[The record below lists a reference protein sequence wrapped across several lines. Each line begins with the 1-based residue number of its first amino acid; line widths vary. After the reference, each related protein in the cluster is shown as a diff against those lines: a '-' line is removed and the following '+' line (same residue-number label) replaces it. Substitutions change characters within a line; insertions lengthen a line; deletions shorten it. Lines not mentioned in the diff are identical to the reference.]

1 MTKIPIILDTDPG
14 IDDAAAIAAALLDDE
29 IDLKLMTT
37 VAGNVTVDKTT
48 INALK
53 LVEFIGKDVP
63 VARGA
68 EKPLLR
74 KLVQA
79 IDVHG
84 ESGLAGY
91 EFKVPVKKPE
101 PMHAVEAM
109 KNIILGSEDPV
120 TITAIA
126 PLTNIALLF
135 SLYPECKKKIKRI
148 VLMGGSA
155 SRGNITPSAE
165 FNFFVDP
172 EAAKIVFEAGVDI
185 VMCGLD
191 VTTRALL
198 TEKDVTELKKLNRV
212 SNMLCSLFLSYH
224 CGNLQNG
231 FMMHDLCAV
240 AYLVKPELF
249 KTVDAH
255 VDIETSGIYTAGS
268 AVVDIENWCNKPRNA
283 KVCMEIDN
291 DNFRKWFT
299 EILKKAE

>member
-1 MTKIPIILDTDPG
+1 MKKIPIILDTDPG
-14 IDDAAAIAAALLDDE
+14 IDDAAAIAAALLLDE
-29 IDLKLMTT
+29 IDVKLISTA
-37 VAGNVTVDKTT
+37 AGNVTVDKTT

-63 VARGA
+63 VAKGT

-79 IDVHG
+79 IAVHG
-84 ESGLAGY
+84 ESGLTGY
-91 EFKVPVKKPE
+91 DFKAPVKKPE
-101 PMHAVEAM
+101 PVHAVEAM
-109 KNIILGSEDPV
+109 KDIILGSEEPV

-135 SLYPECKKKIKRI
+135 SLYPECKKKIRRI

-165 FNFFVDP
+165 FNFYVDP
-172 EAAKIVFEAGVDI
+172 EAAKIVFEAGVEI

-191 VTTRALL
+191 VTTKALL
-198 TEKDVTELKKLNRV
+198 TEKDLEELRKLNRV
-212 SNMLCSLFLSYH
+212 SDMLCSLFSSYRG
-224 CGNLQNG
+224 GNLKDG
-231 FMMHDLCAV
+231 LMMHDLCAV
-240 AYLVKPELF
+240 AYLVKPDLF
-249 KTVDAH
+249 KAVDAH

-268 AVVDIENWCNKPRNA
+268 AVVDIDNWCSKPNNA

-291 DNFRKWFT
+291 ENFKKWFT
-299 EILKKAE
+299 EVLKKAD